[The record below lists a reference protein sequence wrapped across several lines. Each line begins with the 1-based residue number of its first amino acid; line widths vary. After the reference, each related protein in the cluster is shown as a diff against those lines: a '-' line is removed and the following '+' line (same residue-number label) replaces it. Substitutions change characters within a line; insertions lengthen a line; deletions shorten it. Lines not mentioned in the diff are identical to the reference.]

1 MSNMRFN
8 KPILT
13 ESTHIYVDDTT
24 DNEYIFDG
32 RKLIKIKDGQKP
44 MIGDKPD
51 DDTIAK
57 EDEERERKA
66 AQEREEDGEEAE
78 SEEDRQT
85 RLDKIR
91 RFLDDKD
98 LGNQISS
105 ESETKVSEEKKRKK
119 AAEKREIEKSLKG
132 VARNTHVMKELAN
145 DLRQFL
151 AKEVGKSQRNTSW
164 RKYNANYDN
173 SGLIRPGYRYEKIG
187 KVPVIQIYVDQSGSW
202 SETEIELGKEILRSI
217 QEFERNKQI
226 KSEVY
231 YFSNIVTTDAA
242 AARRDGGTGAGK
254 TGEFMQQLNETKPDN
269 VIVITDDDFDGWG
282 LVGDYTAPGGVWLVF
297 REGRSQKL
305 MNQLRGKRMNKYYDI
320 DRV

>member
-1 MSNMRFN
+1 MSNMKFN

-24 DNEYIFDG
+24 GNEYIFDG

-57 EDEERERKA
+57 EDEERERQA
-66 AQEREEDGEEAE
+66 AQEREEDGEEVE
-78 SEEDRQT
+78 SEEDKQA

-98 LGNQISS
+98 LGNQMSD
-105 ESETKVSEEKKRKK
+105 ESQSKVRDEKKRKK
-119 AAEKREIEKSLKG
+119 AAEQREIEKNLRG
-132 VARNTHVMKELAN
+132 VARNTHVMKELAK

-151 AKEVGKSQRNTSW
+151 AKEVGASKRVDTW
-164 RKYNANYDN
+164 RKYNANYHN
-173 SGLIRPGYRYEKIG
+173 SGILRQGHGYQKEGKI
-187 KVPVIQIYVDQSGSW
+187 PVIQIYVDQSGSW
-202 SETEIELGKEILRSI
+202 NETEIELGKEILRSI

-242 AARRDGGTGAGK
+242 EARRNGGTGAGK
-254 TGEFMQQLNETKPDN
+254 TGEFMQQLNSTKPDN